1 MPLID
6 KKPRDMRHIPEEE
19 LHAYLD
25 QALSRSQCVEIESH
39 LASCPACRQARDG
52 IAALRDRTTALLA
65 TLAPPRR
72 IKPAYADLRAQA
84 TARVME
90 RRRIVRAVG
99 WAASISLALGLGWI
113 ANSWI
118 GAGPPQATAVAPLS
132 AAPVTMPESSP
143 APQVEVPDRGSQ
155 TRVAAEPR
163 PIPSRTREPEPRTPD
178 TSLAGE
184 TDRFQSVAEG
194 IPTEP
199 LRVEITPV
207 QQRAGDL
214 PTAGLWR
221 SVSWD
226 GAQAESDSWIP
237 RVEGLPVVT
246 VQVQG
251 DEQGSGQPL
260 TVVAQRLS
268 SGQMIR
274 TVEGPIAK
282 VSDLLSHQSGPT
294 VTASIEMNDNSGT
307 RRDDRML
314 AIYGSVS
321 IDSLRAF
328 LLKVH

>member
-1 MPLID
+1 
-6 KKPRDMRHIPEEE
+6 MRHIPEEE

-39 LASCPACRQARDG
+39 LAACPTCRQDRDG

-65 TLAPPRR
+65 SLAPPRR
-72 IKPAYADLRAQA
+72 IKPAFADLHAQA
-84 TARVME
+84 TARVLG
-90 RRRIVRAVG
+90 RRRIIRAIA

-113 ANSWI
+113 ANSLL
-118 GAGPPQATAVAPLS
+118 ATGPQPTTAVAPQQTQPGARAESPVASVVATPRQEPQPLAASRPPRPVLAS
-132 AAPVTMPESSP
+132 AQKPEPRTPESSP
-143 APQVEVPDRGSQ
+143 ATG
-155 TRVAAEPR
+155 
-163 PIPSRTREPEPRTPD
+163 IN
-178 TSLAGE
+178 
-184 TDRFQSVAEG
+184 RFQSVAEG

-207 QQRAGDL
+207 QQLAGDL
-214 PTAGLWR
+214 PAAGLWR

-251 DEQGSGQPL
+251 DEEGSGQPL

-282 VSDLLSHQSGPT
+282 VSDLLSHQSGST
-294 VTASIEMNDNSGT
+294 VTASVEMNDTSGT

-314 AIYGSVS
+314 AIYGSVPV
-321 IDSLRAF
+321 DSLRTF
-328 LLKVH
+328 LLKVR

>member
-1 MPLID
+1 MPSID
-6 KKPRDMRHIPEEE
+6 KKQRDMRHIPEDE

-65 TLAPPRR
+65 ALAPPRR
-72 IKPAYADLRAQA
+72 IKPAFADLRAQA
-84 TARVME
+84 AARALE
-90 RRRIVRAVG
+90 RRRIARAVM
-99 WAASISLALGLGWI
+99 WAASISLALGLGWL
-113 ANSWI
+113 ANSWMS
-118 GAGPPQATAVAPLS
+118 AGPEPMTVAALPQTTPS
-132 AAPVTMPESSP
+132 ARSDSSP
-143 APQVEVPDRGSQ
+143 APQVEAPDQESQ
-155 TRVAAEPR
+155 TRVGSGPR
-163 PIPSRTREPEPRTPD
+163 PNLASAREPEPRMPD
-178 TSLAGE
+178 SSLTAA
-184 TDRFQSVAEG
+184 TDPFQSIAEG
-194 IPTEP
+194 IPAEP

-207 QQRAGDL
+207 QQLAGDL

-251 DEQGSGQPL
+251 DDEGSGQPL

-274 TVEGPIAK
+274 TVEGPIAR

-294 VTASIEMNDNSGT
+294 VTASVETNDTSGL

-314 AIYGSVS
+314 AIYGSVP
-321 IDSLRAF
+321 IDSLRAL
-328 LLKVH
+328 LLKVR